1 MKKYT
6 LPVSVEAAGREQKAE
21 RLPALGTCPTLDI
34 FPQQEGAGGRTL
46 CLRIVHLSQGWRQGR
61 GGGAWGG
68 ESCTHKA
75 LCWRLTKSDLQ
86 PSAGHSSGDSHV
98 SGECEEAA
106 ACYECYVA
114 AQCVLT
120 LQS

>member
-6 LPVSVEAAGREQKAE
+6 LPVSVEAGGREQKAE

-34 FPQQEGAGGRTL
+34 FPHQEGAGGRTL
-46 CLRIVHLSQGWRQGR
+46 CLRIVHLSQGWRQG
-61 GGGAWGG
+61 GGGAGGGG

-86 PSAGHSSGDSHV
+86 PSGHSSGDSHV

>member
-1 MKKYT
+1 MFAYR
-6 LPVSVEAAGREQKAE
+6 SSFSGVEAGEGRE
-21 RLPALGTCPTLDI
+21 
-34 FPQQEGAGGRTL
+34 
-46 CLRIVHLSQGWRQGR
+46 GR
-61 GGGAWGG
+61 GG
-68 ESCTHKA
+68 ESSTHKA